1 LSLSY
6 ADGFGVLRTALAVC
20 TDRGFTV
27 SDIDVT
33 REDLDDAGDRI
44 AAVTLELVGRG
55 DLGSLAGELAELPGV
70 RAAHTGPADRD

>member
-1 LSLSY
+1 
-6 ADGFGVLRTALAVC
+6 VN
-20 TDRGFTV
+20 
-27 SDIDVT
+27 DIDVT

-55 DLGSLAGELAELPGV
+55 DLGSLAGELAELLGV